1 MTEKT
6 CLMKKLILTLSLLAG
21 PALAEN
27 DICADFG
34 RLAEYSMN
42 ARLSGVP
49 FSSVFVRLKEE
60 IQVFEEDLRSVQNRL
75 QTPQDV
81 RYDVEQIAFKLAT
94 EVYETPRPNGNE
106 DLRIFALDYRS
117 KVEIECYT
125 EISNVSKP

>member
-1 MTEKT
+1 
-6 CLMKKLILTLSLLAG
+6 MKKLILTLSLLAG

-49 FSSVFVRLKEE
+49 FSSVFGRLKEE

-75 QTPQDV
+75 QIPQAL
-81 RYDVEQIAFKLAT
+81 RGVERAAFQIAT
-94 EVYETPRPNGNE
+94 EAYETPRPSGNVN
-106 DLRIFALDYRS
+106 LRIFALDYRS
-117 KVEIECYT
+117 KFEIDCYT
-125 EISNVSKP
+125 ARSDASNP